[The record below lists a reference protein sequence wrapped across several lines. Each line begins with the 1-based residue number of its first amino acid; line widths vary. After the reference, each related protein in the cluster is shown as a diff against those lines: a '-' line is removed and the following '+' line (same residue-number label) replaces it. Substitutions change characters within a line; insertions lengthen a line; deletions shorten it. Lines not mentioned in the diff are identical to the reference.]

1 MLLLDSHVVLWQV
14 GGDVRLGPET
24 RRRIGSATVVHVSA
38 ASVWELSIKAGA
50 GRLDLPADFV
60 GALVDQGLVLL
71 PVTPQQAEGVR
82 SLPEG
87 LRRHDPFDRLL
98 VAQARA
104 LGLTFLTADRVL
116 LALDLPFVVDATR

>member
-14 GGDVRLGPET
+14 AGDTRLGPAT
-24 RRRIGSATVVHVSA
+24 RARIESASAVHVSA
-38 ASVWELSIKAGA
+38 ASVWELSIKNAAGT
-50 GRLDLPADFV
+50 LDLPEDFV
-60 GALVDQGLVLL
+60 AELAAQGLALL
-71 PVTPQQAEGVR
+71 PVTPEQAEGVR
-82 SLPEG
+82 TLPDA

-116 LALDLPFVVDATR
+116 LDLDLPFVVDATR